1 MHLNSICPTPTRP
14 TLTSPG
20 PTRLKP
26 TCLRPRKCHLEDR
39 ELAPCGPTYGIEL
52 PRVTKPSQAK
62 AVFDGPLLRIEGVVK
77 KFGAFRAVDRLS
89 LDIGAGEFF
98 ALLGPSGCG
107 KTTLLRMLAGF
118 ETPDE
123 GRILLEG
130 RDIAQVLPHE
140 RPVNMMFQ
148 NYALFPHLSVRDNIA
163 FGLKRANLPRHEIA
177 IRVAE
182 MVALVKLD
190 GLEKR
195 KPDQLSGGQKQRVA
209 LARSLARRPK
219 LLLLDEPM
227 AALDKKLRESTQLE
241 LMELQRRLGT
251 TFVIVTHDQE
261 EAMTVAGR
269 IGVMDAGRLE
279 QVATPRELYEA
290 PASRWIAEFVGD
302 VNMFEGEVSAREYN
316 RLMVT
321 TRDGG
326 AIVVA
331 EPRQPITKT
340 VVSIAIRPEKVKLS
354 RRGPASDAVNAH
366 AINRLEG
373 VVTGVSYLGGFTTYT
388 VKLDTGATLR
398 SSMANTARL
407 DIDAYNASQR
417 VVAWFTPDDCVVLE
431 Q

>member
-1 MHLNSICPTPTRP
+1 MGQADIMSEEAAKTATQAD
-14 TLTSPG
+14 SP
-20 PTRLKP
+20 KP
-26 TCLRPRKCHLEDR
+26 EP
-39 ELAPCGPTYGIEL
+39 
-52 PRVTKPSQAK
+52 QA
-62 AVFDGPLLRIEGVVK
+62 AVVADMPLLRIDAVVK
-77 KFGAFRAVDRLS
+77 KFGPFRAVDRLS
-89 LDIGAGEFF
+89 LDIRAGEFF

-118 ETPDE
+118 ETPDQ
-123 GRILLEG
+123 GRILLDG
-130 RDIAQVLPHE
+130 KDIAQVLPHQ

-163 FGLKRANLPRHEIA
+163 FGLKRAGMPRAQINT
-177 IRVAE
+177 RVAE

-209 LARSLARRPK
+209 LARSLARRPQV
-219 LLLLDEPM
+219 LLLDEPL

-241 LMELQRRLGT
+241 LMELQRRLGM
-251 TFVIVTHDQE
+251 TFIIVTHDQE
-261 EAMTVAGR
+261 EAMTVASR

-290 PASRWIAEFVGD
+290 PASRWIAEFVGE
-302 VNMFEGEVSAREYN
+302 VNLFEGQIAPHESN
-316 RLMVT
+316 RLAVS
-321 TRDGG
+321 TRDAGT
-326 AIVVA
+326 IFVA
-331 EPRQPITKT
+331 EPRQPVGKT
-340 VVSIAIRPEKVKLS
+340 NVCVAIRPEKVKLS
-354 RRGPASDAVNAH
+354 RRGPASDAVNAT

-373 VVTGVSYLGGFTTYT
+373 VVTDVSYLGGFTTYK
-388 VKLDTGATLR
+388 VKLDSGAVVR

-407 DIDAYNASQR
+407 DIDAYSASQR